1 MVGGHQGSPENA
13 HKIISHY
20 ISLGGDL
27 FERVSAPDY
36 KLTEEKVQMFMRQ
49 IIQGLEYIHH
59 LNIVHL
65 DIKPYNILFSDKA
78 DIATN

>member
-1 MVGGHQGSPENA
+1 M
-13 HKIISHY
+13 
-20 ISLGGDL
+20 
-27 FERVSAPDY
+27 SAPDY